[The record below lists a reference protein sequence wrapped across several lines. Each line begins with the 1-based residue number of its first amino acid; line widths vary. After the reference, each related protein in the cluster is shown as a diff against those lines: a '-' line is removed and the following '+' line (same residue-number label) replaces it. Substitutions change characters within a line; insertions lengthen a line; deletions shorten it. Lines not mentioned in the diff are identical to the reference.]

1 MGPGWAE
8 SFVLT
13 LARET
18 GWSEDFIL
26 RRISMSKAL
35 KYWHAA
41 IWGQG
46 AWTTKEVHAATE
58 QRASVEQLLAQ
69 VRAKKGAEDEG

>member
-1 MGPGWAE
+1 
-8 SFVLT
+8 

-46 AWTTKEVHAATE
+46 AWTTKDVHAAPE

-69 VRAKKGAEDEG
+69 VRTREEIQDEG

>member
-1 MGPGWAE
+1 
-8 SFVLT
+8 
-13 LARET
+13 
-18 GWSEDFIL
+18 
-26 RRISMSKAL
+26 MSKAL

-46 AWTTKEVHAATE
+46 AWTTKEVHAAPE

-69 VRAKKGAEDEG
+69 VRRVQGGGDED

>member
-1 MGPGWAE
+1 VGPGWAE

-26 RRISMSKAL
+26 RRIPMSKAL

-41 IWGQG
+41 VWGQG
-46 AWTTKEVHAATE
+46 AWTTKETHADPE
-58 QRASVEQLLAQ
+58 QRASVEELLAA
-69 VRAKKGAEDEG
+69 VRINREDDES

>member
-1 MGPGWAE
+1 
-8 SFVLT
+8 
-13 LARET
+13 
-18 GWSEDFIL
+18 
-26 RRISMSKAL
+26 MSKAL

-46 AWTTKEVHAATE
+46 AWTTKDVHAAPE

-69 VRAKKGAEDEG
+69 VRTREEIQDEG